1 MYTLDM
7 NSNTI
12 SRKCKIQETCKH
24 RDSTD
29 CVDIPNGCILYYN
42 NMEEAE
48 NPQKSRR
55 YFKFIHV

>member
-48 NPQKSRR
+48 NPQKSRQ
-55 YFKFIHV
+55 IN